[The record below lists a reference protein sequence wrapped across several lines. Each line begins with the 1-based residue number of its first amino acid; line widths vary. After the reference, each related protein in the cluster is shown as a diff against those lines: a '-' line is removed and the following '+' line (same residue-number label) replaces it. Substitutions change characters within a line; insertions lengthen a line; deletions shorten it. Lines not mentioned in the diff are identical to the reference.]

1 VHGGLG
7 LGLAIV
13 RYLVES
19 QGGRVSASSEGPGR
33 GARFTIRL
41 PLRAS
46 AERAPSAY
54 AAPPAESAHPARA
67 RAGELHGARILF
79 VDDQAD
85 TRDFAAVAL
94 RRYGADVTLAASV
107 GEALAAFARDPFD
120 LVVSDIAMPDRD
132 GYSLIET
139 LRGVMR
145 SNVPAIAISAF
156 SRAEDV
162 ERARRAGF
170 DGYIRKPVEPRTLLA
185 EVAGVLRGR

>member
-13 RYLVES
+13 RYLIES
-19 QGGRVSASSEGPGR
+19 QGGRVSAASEGPGR

-41 PLRAS
+41 PLRTS
-46 AERAPSAY
+46 AERAPNAHAS
-54 AAPPAESAHPARA
+54 PSTESAQPALVS
-67 RAGELHGARILF
+67 AGELDGARILF

-85 TRDFAAVAL
+85 TREFAAVAL
-94 RRYGADVTLAASV
+94 RRHGADVTLAASV
-107 GEALAAFARDPFD
+107 DEALATFARASFD
-120 LVVSDIAMPDRD
+120 LVVSDIAMPARD

-139 LRGVMR
+139 LRAELR

-170 DGYIRKPVEPRTLLA
+170 DGYIQKPVDPRTLLA
-185 EVAGVLRGR
+185 EVAGVLRRR